1 VRQLHV
7 LSSLSSIA
15 RDNNATVSTLWWT
28 ISSSLQG
35 SMKAGAKFSS
45 VIGQF
50 CFGKYL
56 FTSRYTSL
64 IIHTLRLCC
73 GCFRTFVH
81 LISFQL
87 FTLDA
92 ILKQLMLIILA
103 TILLTTSPASS
114 ISPGRSPIY
123 PVTFIRVGGDYP
135 MSATITESGKPSQ
148 AWHHLGLYV
157 CESRLVFFHQFPGN
171 NQCTGLLQR

>member
-1 VRQLHV
+1 
-7 LSSLSSIA
+7 
-15 RDNNATVSTLWWT
+15 
-28 ISSSLQG
+28 
-35 SMKAGAKFSS
+35 MKAGAKFSS

-103 TILLTTSPASS
+103 TILSITTPTGS
-114 ISPGRSPIY
+114 ISPEGSLIY
-123 PVTFIRVGGDYP
+123 LSIFRILLGIGVGGDYP
-135 MSATITESGKPSQ
+135 MSATITSDRANLRKRGTMLAYIFANQGWGSFVGSLVTIIVLACYKNVMEAGKTSKVDGGEYDFLKT
-148 AWHHLGLYV
+148 A
-157 CESRLVFFHQFPGN
+157 
-171 NQCTGLLQR
+171 LQETK

>member
-1 VRQLHV
+1 VRRLHV

-15 RDNNATVSTLWWT
+15 RDNNATVSTLWWS

-35 SMKAGAKFSS
+35 FMKAGAKFGS

-50 CFGKYL
+50 GFGKYL

-73 GCFRTFVH
+73 RCFWTFVH

-87 FTLDA
+87 FTPDA
-92 ILKQLMLIILA
+92 ILEQLMLIILA

-114 ISPGRSPIY
+114 ISPGGSPIY
-123 PVTFIRVGGDYP
+123 PIISICVGGDYP
-135 MSATITESGKPSQ
+135 MSATITESGEPSQ

-157 CESRLVFFHQFPGN
+157 CESRLVFFHQFLGN
-171 NQCTGLLQR
+171 N